1 MKKLALL
8 SATVLIISPA
18 FAQAGGTGSHGA
30 SKSAP
35 GQQMQNTKEPS
46 TAPGASEYAPGH
58 QRNTAAGPGHSES
71 APGQHMKTTGSNSGR
86 K

>member
-1 MKKLALL
+1 MRMAVVLAEALF
-8 SATVLIISPA
+8 AASPA
-18 FAQAGGTGSHGA
+18 FAAETAGSSHGV
-30 SKSAP
+30 SKTAP
-35 GQQMQNTKEPS
+35 GHRMQNSRTS

-71 APGQHMKTTGSNSGR
+71 APGQRMTTTGSSTTR